1 MVDNMALLNTEVN
14 IMIEKSKEKLTTLLS
29 YLIDHNRDH
38 SEELKGLA
46 EKVTGVTGDIVQSHI
61 LAAARLLDKS
71 TRSLTKAL
79 SELSKD

>member
-1 MVDNMALLNTEVN
+1 MALLNTEVN

-46 EKVTGVTGDIVQSHI
+46 EKVIGVTGDIVQSHI
-61 LAAARLLDKS
+61 LEAARLLDES
-71 TRSLTKAL
+71 TGSLAKAL